1 MEFDETEKKYV
12 KIKDPH
18 FSANSP
24 WVTDENAMCKK
35 TVLLQL
41 MKTLPKSVEIRKAL
55 DMDNTTKI
63 RVLADMSEVKDITNW
78 DDKNIER
85 NAVDE

>member
-1 MEFDETEKKYV
+1 
-12 KIKDPH
+12 
-18 FSANSP
+18 
-24 WVTDENAMCKK
+24 
-35 TVLLQL
+35 

>member
-1 MEFDETEKKYV
+1 MSKSECINHAKKHSKSYIEMEFDETEKKYV

-35 TVLLQL
+35 NGFA
-41 MKTLPKSVEIRKAL
+41 SVNE
-55 DMDNTTKI
+55 NTSKI
-63 RVLADMSEVKDITNW
+63 C
-78 DDKNIER
+78 R
-85 NAVDE
+85 NP

>member
-1 MEFDETEKKYV
+1 
-12 KIKDPH
+12 
-18 FSANSP
+18 
-24 WVTDENAMCKK
+24 
-35 TVLLQL
+35 
-41 MKTLPKSVEIRKAL
+41 
-55 DMDNTTKI
+55 MDNTTKI